1 MFKCSKQPNTE
12 AFVLNIFSRRSRG
25 YYGEVGEKFDL
36 PAVQDFG
43 RRVFDIV
50 SPVPLSGSFEFRP
63 ARPCLF
69 GRVLQPP
76 QEVRQEQ
83 IDAIMQT
90 GLWQAGIRIFA

>member
-12 AFVLNIFSRRSRG
+12 VFVLNIFSRRSRG

-63 ARPCLF
+63 ARHCYMAIAGGYSDFCLNGSF
-69 GRVLQPP
+69 RSG
-76 QEVRQEQ
+76 
-83 IDAIMQT
+83 T
-90 GLWQAGIRIFA
+90 K